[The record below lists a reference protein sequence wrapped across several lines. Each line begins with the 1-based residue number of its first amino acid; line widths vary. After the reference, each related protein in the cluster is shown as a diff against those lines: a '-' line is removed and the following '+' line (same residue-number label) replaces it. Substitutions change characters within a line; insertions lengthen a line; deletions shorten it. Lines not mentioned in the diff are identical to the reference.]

1 MPSPRSRPSLRRG
14 LVAVVVLLVV
24 AGGAGAFVLL
34 HNPGNVSHPNLEFT
48 HPTVT
53 TPPPAPKPQ
62 PVTYFLWPR
71 YGYDAARTRFFPG
84 GKGLDPPLRPGW
96 VFHGGSLLEF
106 PPVIYGNSL
115 FMLND
120 DGVAIALD
128 KRNGRV
134 LWQNKVGTLAAA
146 SPAIGG
152 GLVFLPLLSTRPNA
166 GQNPGAGRFVA
177 VSQKTGKIAWSRD
190 VPAGTESS
198 PLVWNSTVYFG
209 DQSGTVHALRITDGH
224 QNWTYHTSGAV
235 KGGPS
240 LSEGVLYFGDY
251 AGRAYAVRAGDGH
264 EVWAVST
271 NGARFGF
278 GSGEFYS
285 SPAIAFGRV
294 FMGST
299 DGRVYSFA
307 AHSGQLA
314 WATSTGAYVY
324 ASPAVA
330 DTPGLGPTVYLGSY
344 DGTFYAFNAQ
354 SGAIRWSHAAGGKIS
369 GSATIVG
376 DVVYYANLGA
386 KTTAG
391 LDVRSGRQVF
401 SWPQGS
407 FNPVIADTG
416 AIYLTG
422 YGDLFQLLPQRR
434 PPAKPGAQK
443 PAPAAGKPAAA
454 KHK

>member
-1 MPSPRSRPSLRRG
+1 MPSTRSRPALRRA

-24 AGGAGAFVLL
+24 AGGAGAYVLL
-34 HNPGNVSHPNLEFT
+34 HEPGNVSHPNLEFT

-53 TPPPAPKPQ
+53 PPPAPKPV

-84 GKGLDPPLRPGW
+84 SRGLDPPLRLGW
-96 VFHGGSLLEF
+96 VYHGGSLLEF
-106 PPVIYGNSL
+106 PPVIYGNTL

-120 DGVAIALD
+120 DGVAVAVD
-128 KRNGRV
+128 KRSGRV
-134 LWQNKVGTLAAA
+134 IWQNKVGTLAAA
-146 SPAIGG
+146 SPTIGN
-152 GLVFLPLLSTRPNA
+152 GLMFASLLSTRPNT

-177 VSQKTGKIAWSRD
+177 LSQKTGKVVWSRD

-198 PLVWNSTVYFG
+198 PLAWGNTLYFG
-209 DQSGTVHALRITDGH
+209 DQSGTLYALRTTDGH
-224 QNWTYHTSGAV
+224 QWWTYHASGAI

-240 LSEGVLYFGDY
+240 LSDGILYFGDY
-251 AGRAYAVRAGDGH
+251 AGRAYAVRASDGH
-264 EVWAVST
+264 EVWTVGT
-271 NGARFGF
+271 NGTHFGF
-278 GSGEFYS
+278 GSGQFYS

-294 FMGST
+294 YMGNT

-307 AHSGQLA
+307 AHSGALA

-330 DTPGLGPTVYLGSY
+330 NTPGLGPTVYIGSY
-344 DGTFYAFNAQ
+344 DGNFYAFDAQ
-354 SGAIRWSHAAGGKIS
+354 SGSIRWTHSAGGKIS

-376 DVVYYANLGA
+376 DVVYYANLGT

-401 SWPQGS
+401 SWQEGS

-422 YGDLFQLLPQRR
+422 YGDLFQLMPQRNL
-434 PPAKPGAQK
+434 PTHAAPAKVPSNH
-443 PAPAAGKPAAA
+443 APPR
-454 KHK
+454 HK